1 MKEIERKASEEQ
13 ETWIKKLSDLESDKT
28 RVEEDNRKLV
38 EEKKTLE
45 RTIKELQSLQETFV
59 DMEDKLKELQS
70 KLQGEDAAKKDIA
83 TKCDEVRLC
92 CDTATVTSASASS
105 FGLQV

>member
-13 ETWIKKLSDLESDKT
+13 ETWIKKLSDLEAEKT
-28 RVEEDNRKLV
+28 RTEEENRKLV

-45 RTIKELQSLQETFV
+45 RTIKELQSLRETFV

-83 TKCDEVRLC
+83 NKFDEVRLC
-92 CDTATVTSASASS
+92 CDTAAVASASS